1 MYGVEYY
8 ITLLLLY
15 KLIAESN
22 SKITIIALAFSLF
35 LTEDILQCVI
45 ILGSIIIMLWEEKG
59 NYDILLL
66 LGILGMFIMIRHDDL
81 VYLYLG
87 VELMSLSLYVLAGWD
102 RDSQA
107 SAESGLKYYC
117 LGALST
123 GIFLLG
129 IALIYGNVGS
139 TEYLQIYSTSTE
151 VWGPYLIAVA
161 LLFKLASAPFHWW
174 APDVYEGAP
183 LMITAYFSMIPKLA
197 TVIAISNI
205 AFNEEITKI
214 LIVCSLLSICIGGL
228 GAINQNNL
236 KDY

>member
-129 IALIYGNVGS
+129 IA
-139 TEYLQIYSTSTE
+139 
-151 VWGPYLIAVA
+151 P
-161 LLFKLASAPFHWW
+161 
-174 APDVYEGAP
+174 
-183 LMITAYFSMIPKLA
+183 
-197 TVIAISNI
+197 
-205 AFNEEITKI
+205 
-214 LIVCSLLSICIGGL
+214 
-228 GAINQNNL
+228 NL
-236 KDY
+236 W